1 MNRSNLEYLVI
12 DARVVCEG
20 GWRLAPYRRSPGAAV
35 CITIWTVEYPAGV
48 CKEPVGRYVM
58 SRVCS

>member
-1 MNRSNLEYLVI
+1 VNHSNLENLVI

-20 GWRLAPYRRSPGAAV
+20 GGRLAPYRRPPEAAV
-35 CITIWTVEYPAGV
+35 CVTIWTVEYPIGV

-58 SRVCS
+58 WKVV